1 MIVVQIVKIG
11 LAFCLASLI
20 VGVATVAGLF
30 WHFSHGLPDHKQL
43 ADYQPATLSRLYA
56 SDGRLLAEYAKEKRV
71 FVPVAAMP
79 KRLLQAFIAA
89 EDQRFFTHPGIDV
102 VGVIRAVIAN
112 ATNPGKKME
121 GASGITQQV
130 AKNFLLNNQAT
141 LARKIREAILAFRI
155 EETYSKERIL
165 ELYLN
170 EIYLGSGN
178 YGVATAALNY
188 FDASLGQLTLS
199 EMAYLAALPKAPN
212 RYNIVRNEKEAY
224 ARRDYVLNR
233 MRDDGY
239 ITAEEE
245 KQAKA
250 EKLTLRKRAPTEV
263 VTADFFAEEVRRNL
277 LAAYGEKGLYE
288 GGLTVMTTLDPAIQQ
303 VADNALREGLIAYD
317 RRHGWRGPYAK
328 IADVKEGS
336 GWEEELGRI
345 AQRRPLYG
353 PPGWQL
359 AVVTKV
365 EATSVAIA
373 GLPDGESGTIPFAE
387 MQWARPTLP
396 DQRVG
401 GFPGRPAQV
410 LNVGDVV
417 PVEKVEKPTTGPTG
431 TAFQPNAKPYPPKT
445 YALRQVPNVNG
456 GVVVMDPQTGRILA
470 MSGGWSYGMSQF
482 NRAVQANRQPG
493 SSFKPFVYLAA
504 MDAGFT
510 PSTIVEDAPFEFA
523 PGGGQ
528 PVWRPSNYGGG
539 FMGALTVRNGLEKSR
554 NLMTVRM
561 AAQMG
566 MKRVVQVAKE
576 FGIMDNMGAYLPMAL
591 GAGDTTLLRM
601 TMGHAMLANGA
612 REITPS
618 LVDRVQ
624 DRNGHTVY
632 RHEPRTCVGCG
643 EMPAELLKA
652 GNKPLPPQI
661 VDMRRPFHD
670 PASVYQVVNMM
681 LGVTTRGTAGQLAAL
696 GRPIAGKT
704 GTTNDSRD
712 NWFIGSTP
720 DLTIGIYVGFDE
732 PRTLGDQ
739 ETGGGTSA
747 PVYERIARAVFKD
760 KPPVPF
766 RVPPGLRIVRVD
778 HDSGLP
784 SGGGNS
790 IDEAFKPGTEPNEY
804 GAQGPQTAGSGGGG
818 VVSGDQPWQP
828 WSSGGSQWGSG
839 ASQWGSTGGAGGD
852 PNAATFS
859 RDGAASTGF
868 RGGGRRPTLS
878 GTGETY

>member
-1 MIVVQIVKIG
+1 LTVLNLIKIG
-11 LAFCLASLI
+11 LAFAVASLI
-20 VGVATVAGLF
+20 VGVAVVGGLF

-43 ADYQPATLSRLYA
+43 ADYQPATVSRLYA
-56 SDGRLLAEYAKEKRV
+56 ADGRLLAEYAKEKRV

-79 KRLLQAFIAA
+79 KRLLQAFVAA
-89 EDQRFFTHPGIDV
+89 EDQRFFTHPGVDILGV
-102 VGVIRAVIAN
+102 VRAAIAN
-112 ATNPGKKME
+112 IANPGKRPE

-130 AKNFLLNNQAT
+130 AKNFLLSNQAT

-155 EETYSKERIL
+155 EDTYSKDRIL

-188 FDASLGQLTLS
+188 FDRSLNELTLS
-199 EMAYLAALPKAPN
+199 EMAYLAGLPKAPN
-212 RYNIVRNEKEAY
+212 RYKIVRNEKEAY
-224 ARRDYVLNR
+224 ARRDYVLGR

-245 KQAKA
+245 KQARA

-263 VTADFFAEEVRRNL
+263 VTAEFFAEEVRRNL
-277 LAAYGEKGLYE
+277 IAAYGDKALYE
-288 GGLTVMTTLDPAIQQ
+288 SGLTVMTTLDPKIQE
-303 VADNALREGLIAYD
+303 VADQALREGLIAYD
-317 RRHGWRGPYAK
+317 RRHGWRGPWAK
-328 IADVKEGS
+328 IADMKEGGS
-336 GWEEELGRI
+336 WEEEFARI

-353 PPGWQL
+353 PPGWHL

-365 EATSVAIA
+365 EATSASIA
-373 GLPDGESGTIPFAE
+373 GLPNTDGSSGEGTIPFAE
-387 MQWARPTLP
+387 MKWARPTLP

-410 LNVGDVV
+410 LHVGDVV
-417 PVEKVEKPTTGPTG
+417 AVEKVEKPTSGPTG
-431 TAFQPNAKPYPPKT
+431 TAYAANAKPYPPET

-456 GVVVMDPQTGRILA
+456 AVVVMDPQTGRILA
-470 MSGGWSYGMSQF
+470 MSGGWAYGMSQF
-482 NRAVQANRQPG
+482 NRAVQAQRQPG

-510 PSTIVEDAPFEFA
+510 PSTIVEDAPFEYS
-523 PGGGQ
+523 PGYGQ

-539 FMGALTVRNGLEKSR
+539 FLGALTVRNGLEKSR

-576 FGIMDNMGAYLPMAL
+576 FGISDNMGAYLPMAL
-591 GAGDTTLLRM
+591 GAVDTTLLRM

-618 LVDRVQ
+618 LIDRVQ
-624 DRNGHTVY
+624 DRSGRTVY
-632 RHEPRTCVGCG
+632 RHDPRECIGCG
-643 EMPAELLKA
+643 EAPA
-652 GNKPLPPQI
+652 GQKPTPPQI
-661 VDMRRPFHD
+661 VDKRQPFHD

-681 LGVTTRGTAGQLAAL
+681 LGVTTRGTAAQIGAAL
-696 GRPIAGKT
+696 HRPIAGKT

-712 NWFIGSTP
+712 NWFLGSTP

-732 PRTLGDQ
+732 PRTLGGN
-739 ETGGGTSA
+739 ETGSGTAA
-747 PVYERIARAVFKD
+747 PVYERIARFVFKD

-766 RVPPGLRIVRVD
+766 RIPPGLRIVRVN

-784 SGGGNS
+784 TGYSDPNG
-790 IDEAFKPGTEPNEY
+790 IDEAFKPGTEPTEY
-804 GAQGPQTAGSGGGG
+804 GAQGPQTVGYGATVAGDQPWNSGGGG
-818 VVSGDQPWQP
+818 QW
-828 WSSGGSQWGSG
+828 WGGGG
-839 ASQWGSTGGAGGD
+839 GGAGGGAGGGD

-859 RDGAASTGF
+859 REGGAATGYG
-868 RGGGRRPTLS
+868 GGGRRPGLS

>member
-1 MIVVQIVKIG
+1 MLNLLKIG
-11 LAFCLASLI
+11 LAFAVASLL
-20 VGVATVAGLF
+20 VGIAVVAGLF

-43 ADYQPATLSRLYA
+43 ADYQPATVTRLYA
-56 SDGRLLAEYAKEKRV
+56 ADGRLLAEYAKEKRV

-79 KRLLQAFIAA
+79 KRVIQAFVAA
-89 EDQRFFTHPGIDV
+89 EDQRFFSHPGVDFI
-102 VGVIRAVIAN
+102 GLTRAVVAN
-112 ATNPGKKME
+112 VTNPGRRME

-141 LARKIREAILAFRI
+141 FARKIREAILAFRI
-155 EETYSKERIL
+155 EGTYSKERIL

-170 EIYLGSGN
+170 EIYLGGGN
-178 YGVATAALNY
+178 YGVASAALNY

-199 EMAYLAALPKAPN
+199 EIAYLAALPKAPN
-212 RYNIVRNEKEAY
+212 SYSLRRHEKEAY
-224 ARRDYVLNR
+224 ARRDYVLGR

-245 KQAKA
+245 KAAKA
-250 EKLTLRKRAPTEV
+250 EKLTLRKRSATEV
-263 VTADFFAEEVRRNL
+263 VTADYFAEEVRRNL
-277 LAAYGEKGLYE
+277 IAAYGEKALYE
-288 GGLTVMTTLDPAIQQ
+288 SGLTVMTTLEPAVQQ
-303 VADNALREGLIAYD
+303 IADVALREGLIAYD

-328 IADVKEGS
+328 IADMKDGN
-336 GWEEELGRI
+336 WEEEFARL

-353 PPGWQL
+353 PPGWVL

-365 EATSVAIA
+365 DATSVTI
-373 GLPDGESGTIPFAE
+373 GLPNADGTSSDGTIPFAE

-401 GFPGRPAQV
+401 GSPGRPAQV
-410 LNVGDVV
+410 LNVGDVI
-417 PVEKVEKPTTGPTG
+417 PVEKVAAPTTGPLG
-431 TAFQPNAKPYPPKT
+431 TATQPNAKPYPANS

-456 GVVVMDPQTGRILA
+456 GVVVMDPQTGRVLA

-482 NRAVQANRQPG
+482 NRAVQAQRQPG

-504 MDAGFT
+504 MDSGFT
-510 PSTIVEDAPFEFA
+510 PSTIVEDAPFEYN
-523 PGGGQ
+523 PGYGQ
-528 PVWRPSNYGGG
+528 PIWRPSNYGGG
-539 FMGALTVRNGLEKSR
+539 FLGPLTVRNGLEKSR

-576 FGIMDNMGAYLPMAL
+576 FGISDNMGAYLPMAL
-591 GAGDTTLLRM
+591 GAVDTTLLRM

-624 DRNGHTVY
+624 DRNGKTVY
-632 RHEPRTCVGCG
+632 RHEPRECINCG
-643 EMPAELLKA
+643 EAPA
-652 GNKPLPPQI
+652 GQKPPPPQI
-661 VDMRRPFHD
+661 VDERKPFHD
-670 PASVYQVVNMM
+670 PASVYPVVNML
-681 LGVTTRGTAGQLAAL
+681 LGVTTRGTAPQVGAELK
-696 GRPIAGKT
+696 RPIAGKT

-720 DLTIGIYVGFDE
+720 DYTVGIYVGFDE
-732 PRTLGDQ
+732 PRTLGEQ

-747 PVYERIARAVFKD
+747 PIYVRIGHVLFKD

-766 RVPPGLRIVRVD
+766 RIPPGLRIVRVD

-784 SGGGNS
+784 SSGGNS

-804 GAQGPQTAGSGGGG
+804 GAQGPQTAGAGAT
-818 VVSGDQPWQP
+818 VAGDQPWNAGGG
-828 WSSGGSQWGSG
+828 WSSTGS
-839 ASQWGSTGGAGGD
+839 AGGD

-859 RDGAASTGF
+859 REGGAATGLG
-868 RGGGRRPTLS
+868 GGGRRPTLS

>member
-1 MIVVQIVKIG
+1 MPKKRHNSVQTFAKTVIVLNLIKIG
-11 LAFCLASLI
+11 MAFALASVI
-20 VGVATVAGLF
+20 VGLGIVAGLF

-43 ADYQPATLSRLYA
+43 ADYQPATVSRLYA

-79 KRLLQAFIAA
+79 KRVLQAFVAA
-89 EDQRFFTHPGIDV
+89 EDQRFFTHPGLDFI
-102 VGVIRAVIAN
+102 GLGRAVIAN
-112 ATNPGKKME
+112 ITNPGKRPE

-178 YGVATAALNY
+178 YGVASAALNY

-199 EMAYLAALPKAPN
+199 EIAYLAGLPKAPN
-212 RYNIVRNEKEAY
+212 RYNIVRNEKDAY
-224 ARRDYVLNR
+224 ARRDYVLGR

-245 KQAKA
+245 KAARA
-250 EKLTLRKRAPTEV
+250 EKLTLRKRSATEV
-263 VTADFFAEEVRRNL
+263 VQADFFAEEVRRNL

-288 GGLTVMTTLDPAIQQ
+288 SGLTVMTTLVPAVQDI
-303 VADNALREGLIAYD
+303 ADQALREGLIAYD
-317 RRHGWRGPYAK
+317 RRHGWRGAYAK

-336 GWEEELGRI
+336 GWEEELARI
-345 AQRRPLYG
+345 AQRRPLFG

-365 EATSVAIA
+365 DAQSVAIA
-373 GLPDGESGTIPFAE
+373 GLPDGDGTIPFAE
-387 MQWARPTLP
+387 MQWARQTLP

-401 GFPGRPAQV
+401 GFPGRPANV
-410 LNVGDVV
+410 VSVGDVV
-417 PVEKVEKPTTGPTG
+417 VVERVEKPTTGPLG
-431 TAFQPNAKPYPPKT
+431 TAYQPNAKPYPPKT
-445 YALRQVPNVNG
+445 YALRQIPNVNG
-456 GVVVMDPQTGRILA
+456 GVVVMDPQTGRVLA

-510 PSTIVEDAPFEFA
+510 PSTIVEDAPFEYA
-523 PGGGQ
+523 PGYGQ
-528 PVWRPSNYGGG
+528 PVWRPNNYGGG
-539 FMGALTVRNGLEKSR
+539 FLGPLTVRNGLEKSR

-576 FGIMDNMGAYLPMAL
+576 FGIMDNMGAYLPMSL

-618 LVDRVQ
+618 LIDRVQ
-624 DRNGHTVY
+624 DRNGKTIY
-632 RHEPRTCVGCG
+632 RHEPRECIGCG
-643 EMPAELLKA
+643 EAS
-652 GNKPLPPQI
+652 GGGKPQAPQI
-661 VDMRRPFHD
+661 VDKRQPFHD
-670 PASVYQVVNMM
+670 PATVYQVVNMM

-720 DLTIGIYVGFDE
+720 DYTIGIYVGFDE
-732 PRTLGDQ
+732 PRTLGEQ

-747 PVYERIARAVFKD
+747 PVYERIARVIFKD

-766 RVPPGLRIVRVD
+766 RIPPGLRIVRVD

-784 SGGGNS
+784 SSGPNS

-804 GAQGPQTAGSGGGG
+804 GAQGPNTSGTGAVSGDSAEAAGTGGG
-818 VVSGDQPWQP
+818 V
-828 WSSGGSQWGSG
+828 
-839 ASQWGSTGGAGGD
+839 
-852 PNAATFS
+852 
-859 RDGAASTGF
+859 
-868 RGGGRRPTLS
+868 RRSTLS